1 MLKTQISGLPGL
13 IIGTISERSKAGL
26 VSALLGIV
34 FIAGIGFASP
44 QFIHDAA
51 HDTRH
56 AFTFPCH

>member
-1 MLKTQISGLPGL
+1 MLRAAIPSLVAG
-13 IIGTISERSKAGL
+13 ISERQAAVL

-34 FIAGIGFASP
+34 FIFGVGFASP
-44 QFIHDAA
+44 QTIHDAA